1 MLVVGLEPT
10 CCLQHRILSPTGC
23 LQPSKQ
29 SLLANA
35 LASMPSPDLGE
46 TRASF
51 ASIPPKLPE
60 HYRFQATKTKKA
72 SGKTRGTLVLVVGLE
87 PTCCLQHRIL
97 SPTRLPFHHTSTL
110 DMIYYQQN
118 VDVSAS
124 ALSRASSLCLRTPRA
139 SFASIPPHQQSA
151 YLIYHKPSQLSIVF
165 TQFDKI
171 FLPPRTFC
179 AKNNAQ
185 PLLINRLCGK
195 ITK

>member
-1 MLVVGLEPT
+1 MVGLEPT
-10 CCLQHRILSPTGC
+10 CCLQHRFLSPTGC
-23 LQPSKQ
+23 PQPSKQ

-35 LASMPSPDLGE
+35 TSVFCEYSTQTTRTLPLPSRRNKKSLG
-46 TRASF
+46 
-51 ASIPPKLPE
+51 KN
-60 HYRFQATKTKKA
+60 
-72 SGKTRGTLVLVVGLE
+72 RGTLVLVVGLE

-97 SPTRLPFHHTSTL
+97 SPTRLPFHHTSTFYSVGSL
-110 DMIYYQQN
+110 VTFDKF
-118 VDVSAS
+118 
-124 ALSRASSLCLRTPRA
+124 SRKF
-139 SFASIPPHQQSA
+139 SFHSNAPHQQSA

-185 PLLINRLCGK
+185 PLLTNRLCGK

>member
-1 MLVVGLEPT
+1 M
-10 CCLQHRILSPTGC
+10 
-23 LQPSKQ
+23 
-29 SLLANA
+29 LANA

-46 TRASF
+46 TRARPLRVF
-51 ASIPPKLPE
+51 HPNYPNTTAF
-60 HYRFQATKTKKA
+60 RAAKTKKA

-97 SPTRLPFHHTSTL
+97 SPTRLPFHHTSTFYSVGSL
-110 DMIYYQQN
+110 VTFDKF
-118 VDVSAS
+118 
-124 ALSRASSLCLRTPRA
+124 SRKF
-139 SFASIPPHQQSA
+139 SFHSNAPHQQSA

-185 PLLINRLCGK
+185 PLLTNRLCGK

>member
-23 LQPSKQ
+23 PQPSKQ

-60 HYRFQATKTKKA
+60 HYRFRATKTKKA

-97 SPTRLPFHHTSTL
+97 SPTG
-110 DMIYYQQN
+110 
-118 VDVSAS
+118 
-124 ALSRASSLCLRTPRA
+124 CL
-139 SFASIPPHQQSA
+139 Q
-151 YLIYHKPSQLSIVF
+151 PS
-165 TQFDKI
+165 K
-171 FLPPRTFC
+171 
-179 AKNNAQ
+179 Q
-185 PLLINRLCGK
+185 PLLANATSVFCEYSTQTTRTLPLPSRKNKKSLGQNPRHIGAGGG
-195 ITK
+195 T

>member
-1 MLVVGLEPT
+1 
-10 CCLQHRILSPTGC
+10 
-23 LQPSKQ
+23 
-29 SLLANA
+29 
-35 LASMPSPDLGE
+35 MPSPDLGE

-60 HYRFQATKTKKA
+60 HYRFRAAKTKKA

-97 SPTRLPFHHTSTL
+97 SPTRLPFHHTSTFYSVGSL
-110 DMIYYQQN
+110 VTFDKF
-118 VDVSAS
+118 
-124 ALSRASSLCLRTPRA
+124 SRKF
-139 SFASIPPHQQSA
+139 SFHSNAPHQQSA

-185 PLLINRLCGK
+185 PLLTNRLCGK

>member
-23 LQPSKQ
+23 PQPSKQ

-51 ASIPPKLPE
+51 ASIPPKPPE

-110 DMIYYQQN
+110 DMITTSKMLTCPRLP
-118 VDVSAS
+118 SAEQ
-124 ALSRASSLCLRTPRA
+124 AVFACERHERLLR
-139 SFASIPPHQQSA
+139 
-151 YLIYHKPSQLSIVF
+151 VF
-165 TQFDKI
+165 HHTS
-171 FLPPRTFC
+171 
-179 AKNNAQ
+179 NQ
-185 PLLINRLCGK
+185 P
-195 ITK
+195 T